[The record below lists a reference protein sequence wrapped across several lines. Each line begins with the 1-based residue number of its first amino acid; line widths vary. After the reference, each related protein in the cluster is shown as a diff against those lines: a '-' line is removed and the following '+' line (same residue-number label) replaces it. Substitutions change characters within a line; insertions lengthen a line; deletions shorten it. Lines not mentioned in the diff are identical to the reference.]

1 MQAFGEAPGR
11 LDFLGGVA
19 DYSGSLVLQMPIGST
34 TRVAILEINE
44 PLLQVESTQQERVA
58 WPLEKLGDVQSAP
71 ARARYVL
78 GSLQLF
84 CKAMNWRPERG
95 LRFEIN
101 SDVPV
106 SMGVSSSAALEV
118 ATLRALENFAGK
130 KFAGTELAKL
140 AQRVEN
146 EIVLAPCGLM
156 DQLTCA
162 HGVQNSLL
170 PILCRPDILRPP
182 IALPEGVLIAG
193 WPSGVKHAVSDSP
206 YATARCAAFMG
217 KKILEKHFVRELK
230 FLTELAPLQ
239 VRSVDESTL
248 PATMRGDEFLKLY
261 GGVDDA
267 LSVVEPE
274 RLYPLRAGT
283 LFPVEENFRCELV
296 TQLLPSITSGNRA
309 RVLSA
314 IGELMFESHAGYSS
328 IGLGCD
334 ETDAMAEA
342 IRSQLSQG
350 FYGARVSGGGS
361 GGTVAV
367 LLEKAAWSELQRLS
381 KNSDLII

>member
-1 MQAFGEAPGR
+1 MQAFGVQAFGEAPGR

-34 TRVAILEINE
+34 TRVAILQINE
-44 PLLQVESTQQERVA
+44 PLFQVESTQQERVA

-71 ARARYVL
+71 AWARYVL

-84 CKAMNWRPERG
+84 CKAMNWKPERG

-156 DQLTCA
+156 DQLACA

-230 FLTELAPLQ
+230 FLAELAPSQ
-239 VRSVDESTL
+239 VRSVDKSTL

-283 LFPVEENFRCELV
+283 LFPVEENFRC
-296 TQLLPSITSGNRA
+296 
-309 RVLSA
+309 
-314 IGELMFESHAGYSS
+314 
-328 IGLGCD
+328 
-334 ETDAMAEA
+334 
-342 IRSQLSQG
+342 
-350 FYGARVSGGGS
+350 
-361 GGTVAV
+361 
-367 LLEKAAWSELQRLS
+367 
-381 KNSDLII
+381 